1 MTDTPESLLK
11 SGLAM
16 GAMGLALTDG
26 SAALAKADA
35 ASAQA
40 DALRAAAA
48 TRQGASQPAA
58 LSPDQQYDRAK
69 ALLAGGDI
77 PGAMAG
83 FRRVLA
89 FDPQSVDAM
98 NGLAITYDRMGR
110 HDVARGWYEAAL
122 AIKPD
127 APSVLSN
134 LGYSLLL
141 AGQPRAAIPW
151 LQAASRSQD
160 PRAAATAR
168 RLLSQIAA
176 RLTAEAAAIP
186 AQPRPAEI
194 ALVSPAAPAPQL
206 AATPQA
212 APASIRLAEATPQAT
227 PQPAPARIELAA
239 NGEARLVLGGAAPA
253 PALVE
258 ALGEAATLVLVATP
272 HAIDLDTRPRSP
284 SPSAPAPTAP
294 AQIAP
299 AILAVATPQIRL
311 VMVEA
316 PALRL
321 ERPLLVPMVLAAA
334 TPKPAAPQGPAP
346 DESPRQPAAA
356 LLTASAPAFSHLATP
371 ALSLATA
378 GVHPEPVLRPAPRR
392 TQPVL
397 AQHVLVQ
404 PVLVQPATGW
414 RATDGKQ
421 AAPAWLITLRRA
433 TPHNS
438 PTPASPQAD
447 SASSVP
453 AFESDDEALNLFA
466 ARHRTD
472 AEPDSPAARQAAIAR
487 LEALIARVRRA

>member
-35 ASAQA
+35 ATAQA

-69 ALLAGGDI
+69 ALLASGDI

-151 LQAASRSQD
+151 LQAASRGQD

-194 ALVSPAAPAPQL
+194 ALITPVTPAAPATQL
-206 AATPQA
+206 AIRQA
-212 APASIRLAEATPQAT
+212 PSEAEA
-227 PQPAPARIELAA
+227 APARIELAA

-272 HAIDLDTRPRSP
+272 STTREESHRLAEATPRPP
-284 SPSAPAPTAP
+284 S
-294 AQIAP
+294 QV
-299 AILAVATPQIRL
+299 LAVATPQARL
-311 VMVEA
+311 VIVEA

-321 ERPLLVPMVLAAA
+321 DGPLLTAVAQVATTPQPATPQQPEPARTPVTAPILTESAPALTRLAAPTLTLASARPTPMLRA
-334 TPKPAAPQGPAP
+334 TPLPAAPVF
-346 DESPRQPAAA
+346 PR
-356 LLTASAPAFSHLATP
+356 AT
-371 ALSLATA
+371 
-378 GVHPEPVLRPAPRR
+378 
-392 TQPVL
+392 
-397 AQHVLVQ
+397 
-404 PVLVQPATGW
+404 TGW
-414 RATDGKQ
+414 QGARDTRL
-421 AAPAWLITLRRA
+421 APAWLITLRRA